1 MLIRWTDL
9 NCPDGTMNEPFPKF
23 HLQRQLWIL
32 FFSLST
38 KKMNEST
45 VHIQVH
51 FVIVGITSWAWILDC
66 HPSRVVESRCTVP
79 IICNE
84 CNPNSQHKCIFNL
97 GNSVLPC
104 EKHKN
109 PKQTSCQGH
118 EIHVMWPIW
127 DLASKK
133 GEKNW
138 NPDLQMGHRKNNNNN
153 GDDNKKISNS
163 SNY

>member
-1 MLIRWTDL
+1 MVPR
-9 NCPDGTMNEPFPKF
+9 MSHFPTF
-23 HLQRQLWIL
+23 TLERQLWIL

-51 FVIVGITSWAWILDC
+51 LVIVGIISWAWILEC

-79 IICNE
+79 IICIE
-84 CNPNSQHKCIFNL
+84 CKPNSQHKCIFKL
-97 GNSVLPC
+97 RNSVVPC

-109 PKQTSCQGH
+109 PKQTPCQGRH
-118 EIHVMWPIW
+118 EIHVMRPIW

-133 GEKNW
+133 EEKNW
-138 NPDLQMGHRKNNNNN
+138 NPDLQIGHRKNNNNN
-153 GDDNKKISNS
+153 GDDNNNISNS
-163 SNY
+163 SNYE